1 MEHPWWLRRLREFRH
16 QRLFRHWGLH
26 GRVSVQGGR
35 CATRRADCGRGSHR
49 RLPRLRPGLA
59 DPAHARHLLLDRDDC
74 ADDHHRNVRDE
85 LAFRRGPRPQSDV
98 AGAGDGP
105 IQQLC
110 ADAVFRSGAPRGAG
124 GCDIALHSK
133 LVDWPRSAGAQGRRA
148 GRGMH
153 RRADPASK
161 GAGLCRPRRAVVP
174 GRCSRRHVSAVRG
187 SVVGLQSQ
195 LLRFGTRHVPDRRD
209 LALGGSGC
217 RRNPAGRDAT
227 TADRHH
233 LVGSE
238 CAGARRDAGAV
249 RGGRAGGNHWPAP
262 QGRPQSH
269 GGQSMMSP
277 SGPQPPPLLRID
289 ALTKRFGG
297 FIALDTVSV
306 DIRPGERFGLI
317 GPNGS
322 GKTTLINCIS
332 GAFRTEAGTV
342 VFDGEDITRLPPHI
356 RTRRGIAR
364 SFQIPR
370 PFKSMTV
377 AENLMVALDF
387 ASVAGDFVPVAQRRG
402 TVMSILTQT
411 GLASKADLSTLGLSQ
426 VELRKMEL
434 ARAMATHPKLLISDE
449 AMAGLSSSEVDEVLD
464 LLMSLAGQD
473 ITVIMIEHIM
483 QAVMRFSERVM
494 CLDPGRIIAIGP
506 PAEVMANQRV
516 QEAYLG
522 T

>member
-1 MEHPWWLRRLREFRH
+1 
-16 QRLFRHWGLH
+16 
-26 GRVSVQGGR
+26 
-35 CATRRADCGRGSHR
+35 
-49 RLPRLRPGLA
+49 
-59 DPAHARHLLLDRDDC
+59 
-74 ADDHHRNVRDE
+74 
-85 LAFRRGPRPQSDV
+85 
-98 AGAGDGP
+98 
-105 IQQLC
+105 
-110 ADAVFRSGAPRGAG
+110 
-124 GCDIALHSK
+124 
-133 LVDWPRSAGAQGRRA
+133 
-148 GRGMH
+148 
-153 RRADPASK
+153 
-161 GAGLCRPRRAVVP
+161 
-174 GRCSRRHVSAVRG
+174 
-187 SVVGLQSQ
+187 
-195 LLRFGTRHVPDRRD
+195 
-209 LALGGSGC
+209 
-217 RRNPAGRDAT
+217 
-227 TADRHH
+227 
-233 LVGSE
+233 
-238 CAGARRDAGAV
+238 
-249 RGGRAGGNHWPAP
+249 
-262 QGRPQSH
+262 
-269 GGQSMMSP
+269 MMSP
-277 SGPQPPPLLRID
+277 SGPELPLLRIS

-297 FIALDTVSV
+297 FIALDNVSV

-342 VFDGEDITRLPPHI
+342 LFGGEDITPLPPHI

-387 ASVAGDFVPVAQRRG
+387 ASVAGDFIPAAQRRD

-464 LLMSLAGQD
+464 LLIKLGGQG
-473 ITVIMIEHIM
+473 ITIIMIEHIM

-494 CLDPGRIIAIGP
+494 CLDAGRIIAIGTP
-506 PAEVMANQRV
+506 DEVMANQRV